1 MLKLKRLEQTL
12 APVFLAFTL
21 GILGWAAPGEVNC
34 AAPALEEQQ
43 PTVYA
48 RRAPA
53 PAVSVRAEIHEE
65 LASPGLLRVRSFDP
79 QKPPEVRP
87 LSPTRAGK
95 TLLNIIGLRRE

>member
-1 MLKLKRLEQTL
+1 MQKLKRLEQTV
-12 APVFLAFTL
+12 APVFLALTF

-48 RRAPA
+48 RRAPT

-65 LASPGLLRVRSFDP
+65 LASTCLLRVRLLNP

-95 TLLNIIGLRRE
+95 SLLNFIGLRRE